1 MYSELNKRICA
12 NCINAQQEQNIL
24 QDLQDENASFSEN
37 VTILFNMIDHIE
49 ENVDDSNGIDL
60 ELRLKGNDDP
70 NGPDLELRLG

>member
-1 MYSELNKRICA
+1 MYSELNKRIFA

-24 QDLQDENASFSEN
+24 QDLQDENASFSEK
-37 VTILFNMIDHIE
+37 VTMIFNMIDHIE

-60 ELRLKGNDDP
+60 ELRLKGNDDT